1 MLFIQKKGY
10 NIKNGRLE
18 QQYNIQMKKTN
29 KGYNI
34 VGYDNDKIIDKHVR
48 FRNKS
53 LNNKPVTNTSLNN
66 KPVNKTMNK
75 LVTKKTN
82 KKRKTN
88 KKK

>member
-53 LNNKPVTNTSLNN
+53 VTNKS
-66 KPVNKTMNK
+66 VNKK
-75 LVTKKTN
+75 PVTKKTN

>member
-1 MLFIQKKGY
+1 MLFIQKKGF

-18 QQYNIQMKKTN
+18 KQYNIQMKKTN

-34 VGYDNDKIIDKHVR
+34 VGYDNDKIINKHVL
-48 FRNKS
+48 FRNKT
-53 LNNKPVTNTSLNN
+53 LNKSINNNPMNKSMNN
-66 KPVNKTMNK
+66 NPTKKVNK
-75 LVTKKTN
+75 

>member
-1 MLFIQKKGY
+1 MLFIQKKGF

-18 QQYNIQMKKTN
+18 KQYNVQMKKTN

-34 VGYDNDKIIDKHVR
+34 VGYDNDKIINKHVR
-48 FRNKS
+48 FFNKS
-53 LNNKPVTNTSLNN
+53 
-66 KPVNKTMNK
+66 VNKSMNK
-75 LVTKKTN
+75 KK

>member
-53 LNNKPVTNTSLNN
+53 LNNKPVN
-66 KPVNKTMNK
+66 KLVNKK
-75 LVTKKTN
+75 PVTKKTN

>member
-1 MLFIQKKGY
+1 MLFIQKKGF

-18 QQYNIQMKKTN
+18 KQYNIQMKKTN

-34 VGYDNDKIIDKHVR
+34 VGYDNDKIINKHVL
-48 FRNKS
+48 FRNKT
-53 LNNKPVTNTSLNN
+53 LNKPMNNKPMNKSMNN
-66 KPVNKTMNK
+66 NPTKKVNK
-75 LVTKKTN
+75 

>member
-1 MLFIQKKGY
+1 MLFVQKKGF
-10 NIKNGRLE
+10 NIKNGHLE

-34 VGYDNDKIIDKHVR
+34 IGYDNDKIINKHVR
-48 FRNKS
+48 FRN
-53 LNNKPVTNTSLNN
+53 TSLNN
-66 KPVNKTMNK
+66 KSVNKKPVNNK
-75 LVTKKTN
+75 SVNKKPVTKKTN